1 MDIEN
6 WVLDIG
12 HLFFKGNPMSQPMT
26 YARFRKNVMVSMEDI
41 CRDIFRENRQTIKI
55 KKEAVGVRNLVTIF
69 KATLKLSNE
78 KGFQAM
84 SLRDL
89 SRETGLSM
97 GALYA
102 YFAGK
107 EALLEIIHA
116 QGRAVTGKV
125 LAEVVEDTGAA
136 AERLDSAVRTHLYLS
151 EVMRDWFFF
160 AYMETRYFRKA
171 EHRRAMESELYTEQ
185 LFCDILEQGQQEGV
199 FHLESSV
206 LTASVIKAML
216 QDWYLKRWK
225 YARRKISID
234 VYADFILNMVRRS
247 IWP

>member
-1 MDIEN
+1 M
-6 WVLDIG
+6 
-12 HLFFKGNPMSQPMT
+12 PQPMT
-26 YARFRKNVMVSMEDI
+26 YARFRKRVMVSMEDI
-41 CRDIFRENRQTIKI
+41 CRDIFRENRKTIKV
-55 KKEAVGVRNLVTIF
+55 KKEAVGIKNLVTIF

-78 KGFQAM
+78 KGFHAM

-97 GALYA
+97 GALYS

-107 EALLEIIHA
+107 EELLEIIHE
-116 QGRAVTGKV
+116 QGRAVTFKV
-125 LAEVVEDTGAA
+125 LAEYVGETGAA
-136 AERLDSAVRTHLYLS
+136 LDRLDSAVRIHLYLS

-171 EHRRAMESELYTEQ
+171 EHKRAIENELYTEQ
-185 LFCDILEQGQQEGV
+185 LFCNILEQGQKEGV
-199 FHLESSV
+199 FYLESSV

-234 VYADFILNMVRRS
+234 AYADFILGLVRRA

>member
-1 MDIEN
+1 LDIEN

-12 HLFFKGNPMSQPMT
+12 HLFFKGNPMPKPMT
-26 YARFRKNVMVSMEDI
+26 YARFKRRVMVSMEDI
-41 CRDIFRENRQTIKI
+41 CRDIFRKNRPTIKI
-55 KKEAVGVRNLVTIF
+55 KKEAVGIKNLATIF

-89 SRETGLSM
+89 SAETGLSM
-97 GALYA
+97 GALYS

-107 EALLEIIHA
+107 EELLEIIHE
-116 QGRAVTGKV
+116 QGRTITFSVLDEHVAQTGT
-125 LAEVVEDTGAA
+125 AP
-136 AERLDSAVRTHLYLS
+136 ERLESAVRTHLYLS

-160 AYMETRYFRKA
+160 AYMETRYFRKK
-171 EHRRAMESELYTEQ
+171 EHKRAIEGELYTEQ
-185 LFCDILEQGQQEGV
+185 LFCDILEQGQKEGA
-199 FHLESSV
+199 FYLESSI
-206 LTASVIKAML
+206 LTASAIKAML

-225 YARRKISID
+225 YTRRKISID
-234 VYADFILNMVRRS
+234 AYADFVLNMVRRA